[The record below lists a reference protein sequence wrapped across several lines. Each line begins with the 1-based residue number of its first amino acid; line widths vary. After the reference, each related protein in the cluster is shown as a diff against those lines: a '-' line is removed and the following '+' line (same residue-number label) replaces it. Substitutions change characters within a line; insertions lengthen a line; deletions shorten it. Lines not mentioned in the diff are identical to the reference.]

1 MKKFFVIAAVAALA
15 FSCVDAEIENEDIP
29 GFAEVTEFGAS
40 IPEVGSKTYL
50 SAKDGSVWH
59 TLWGNGD
66 AININGVAS
75 NALSTG
81 DGYVGTNYARF
92 TMKSGVSPKFY
103 YAYPAGKVS
112 SWNSSS
118 HTSTVTVPTTQT
130 WVSGQY
136 DPNAYIMVGNGTS
149 TQLSFNPVMGLID
162 VTTTAPSEGTLYV
175 EKVRVEAIG
184 SEKLSGAFTT
194 NYSALSGGATNY
206 VDVVPASRQAFGT
219 KFMAVVPAQTY
230 ADGLRIT
237 IFANTA
243 SSGDGTQKIMVFS
256 KQSSMT
262 VAASTKYPITAPA
275 FQESGVVISNIF
287 SLTSSS
293 IQLRWNGANV
303 SNNKEK
309 AWRIHAY
316 TNSTCTTEFGSGW
329 TIPASASSCWDA
341 DNSYLTFVVGGLA
354 RNTTYWFKV
363 EDVQNGVWSAAS
375 SSVTTQSFTQ
385 VSMPGS
391 ITSTG
396 VVLAEDF
403 NELAWGSTN
412 CFRRSAGFRPATTTS
427 FSNLSTDGASFH
439 RWDSEINF
447 RDGILNTAFS
457 SSRLNNWKSEE
468 YIYAKPGHLKLG
480 TSSKSGWIITPE
492 FPVPENKQA
501 VVNVTVNAARYSTS
515 EQTEYAIAVLR
526 SGLIETKSGYREVA
540 TAFPDISDTT
550 LYQTVNYTSATSW
563 ADGTAEGLVLTAGD
577 RILFGRKNGGGNTK
591 PRIYVNS
598 ITVEVTAIENLPAVD
613 YIIYDKA
620 TLKTFLTA
628 ASGASVTGRLASN
641 ITLTSDEESDLAS
654 VYPVANYSGTLY
666 GLNHTISGLK
676 KPLFDNLQGTVSKLT
691 LNSTLNITSDMTEIG
706 IFAKS
711 LSGTL
716 DACTAKGSLTFDVSS
731 SVSGEHRMGGLVGL
745 INTSTATITD
755 CTNEAS
761 VTNKTAGGSGE
772 LMVGG
777 VVGTFWGTAFSIS
790 GSTNTGTVSNT
801 GNWTDAV
808 SVGGIIGQAGNSA
821 GSACA
826 LEVSDCINKGAV
838 SNSGNSTHNY
848 IGGITGWGRYGTYSD
863 NLNDSDATISN
874 SGEAPDN
881 YIGGLIG
888 YIQQGATFYDN
899 TNKGDITNSGV
910 ATSSNVIGGIIGYA
924 GKNNALYGADSS
936 SNPSDYRF
944 LNYGEIENTGA
955 APNMYIGGLLGRNSE
970 GFFAMTGPSWAG
982 ASINYGNITESA
994 DNRSKANGKDIC
1006 VGGIVGYTT
1015 TGIKMQY
1022 ARNYGTLYVTG
1033 QKGNSPINVG
1043 GIGGWI
1049 SNASFNFNNC
1059 RNEGNITVDCTT
1071 TSSLWVAGFAG
1082 CAKPNSSTLY
1092 YWACEATIDTHAA
1105 TVTGSNYTAGFVG
1118 TTEGSDSSQTWKVYG
1133 WRFDGTVWG
1142 SKTTT
1147 GLLVCTQNSG
1157 CKFSF
1162 QGGSDH
1168 PTVIKNGS
1176 VRKDNSNNDTLSA
1189 NSDLTIGVLAGGAGS
1204 STDNVSAAISGVHL
1218 KVGAWW

>member
-1 MKKFFVIAAVAALA
+1 M
-15 FSCVDAEIENEDIP
+15 
-29 GFAEVTEFGAS
+29 
-40 IPEVGSKTYL
+40 
-50 SAKDGSVWH
+50 
-59 TLWGNGD
+59 
-66 AININGVAS
+66 
-75 NALSTG
+75 
-81 DGYVGTNYARF
+81 
-92 TMKSGVSPKFY
+92 
-103 YAYPAGKVS
+103 
-112 SWNSSS
+112 
-118 HTSTVTVPTTQT
+118 
-130 WVSGQY
+130 
-136 DPNAYIMVGNGTS
+136 
-149 TQLSFNPVMGLID
+149 
-162 VTTTAPSEGTLYV
+162 
-175 EKVRVEAIG
+175 
-184 SEKLSGAFTT
+184 
-194 NYSALSGGATNY
+194 
-206 VDVVPASRQAFGT
+206 
-219 KFMAVVPAQTY
+219 
-230 ADGLRIT
+230 
-237 IFANTA
+237 
-243 SSGDGTQKIMVFS
+243 
-256 KQSSMT
+256 
-262 VAASTKYPITAPA
+262 
-275 FQESGVVISNIF
+275 
-287 SLTSSS
+287 
-293 IQLRWNGANV
+293 
-303 SNNKEK
+303 
-309 AWRIHAY
+309 
-316 TNSTCTTEFGSGW
+316 
-329 TIPASASSCWDA
+329 
-341 DNSYLTFVVGGLA
+341 
-354 RNTTYWFKV
+354 
-363 EDVQNGVWSAAS
+363 
-375 SSVTTQSFTQ
+375 
-385 VSMPGS
+385 
-391 ITSTG
+391 
-396 VVLAEDF
+396 
-403 NELAWGSTN
+403 
-412 CFRRSAGFRPATTTS
+412 
-427 FSNLSTDGASFH
+427 
-439 RWDSEINF
+439 
-447 RDGILNTAFS
+447 
-457 SSRLNNWKSEE
+457 
-468 YIYAKPGHLKLG
+468 
-480 TSSKSGWIITPE
+480 
-492 FPVPENKQA
+492 
-501 VVNVTVNAARYSTS
+501 
-515 EQTEYAIAVLR
+515 LR

-540 TAFPDISDTT
+540 TEFPDISDTT

-577 RILFGRKNGGGNTK
+577 RILFGRKSGGGNIK

-598 ITVEVTAIENLPAVD
+598 ITVEVTAIEDLPAVD
-613 YIIYDKA
+613 YVIYDKA

-716 DACTAKGSLTFDVSS
+716 DACTGKGSLTFDVGS

-761 VTNKTAGGSGE
+761 VTNKTSGGSGE

-790 GSTNTGTVSNT
+790 GCTNTGTVSNT
-801 GNWTDAV
+801 GDWTDAV
-808 SVGGIIGQAGNSA
+808 SVGGIIGQAGNSS

-826 LEVSDCINKGAV
+826 LVVSDCINSGAV

-848 IGGITGWGRYGTYSD
+848 VGGITGWGRYGTYSD

-874 SGEAPDN
+874 SGDAPDN

-910 ATSSNVIGGIIGYA
+910 ATSSNVIGGIIGFA
-924 GKNNALYGADSS
+924 GKNNALYGADASS
-936 SNPSDYRF
+936 HPSDYKF
-944 LNYGEIENTGA
+944 LNYGDIENTGA

-970 GFFAMTGPSWAG
+970 GFFAMTASGWDK

-994 DNRSKANGKDIC
+994 DNRSKADGKDIC
-1006 VGGIVGYTT
+1006 VGGIVGYTS
-1015 TGIKMQY
+1015 TGIKIQY

-1049 SNASFNFNNC
+1049 SKDNYNFNNC

-1071 TSSLWVAGFAG
+1071 TSSLWAAGIVG
-1082 CAKPNSSTLY
+1082 CAKPNTSILY
-1092 YWACEATIDTHAA
+1092 YYTCKATIDTHAA
-1105 TVTGSNYTAGFVG
+1105 TVSGNNYTAGFIG
-1118 TTEGSDSSQTWKVYG
+1118 TTEGSDGSHTWKVYG

-1147 GLLVCTQNSG
+1147 GLLVCTQSSG
-1157 CKFSF
+1157 CKFTFS
-1162 QGGSDH
+1162 GGTDH

-1176 VRKDNSNNDTLSA
+1176 VRKDNSNNNTLNA